1 MPARLIFLVYIASIL
16 MASTAYLPFLPPHP
30 HTHIILASQ
39 SPRRSSILQTM
50 GLPPASFT
58 VVVSPFDEDD
68 SDFRSLKTRVSSS
81 EYVKTSASNKASA
94 VVELYRGGEREL
106 PSPATRGVVIG
117 ADTVVELG
125 GKVLEKPKSEEEAR
139 GMLRR

>member
-1 MPARLIFLVYIASIL
+1 
-16 MASTAYLPFLPPHP
+16 
-30 HTHIILASQ
+30 
-39 SPRRSSILQTM
+39 M